1 MTTITV
7 LADHESTADAEVV
20 GDRVLVAPGE
30 LPRLLGWTL
39 KAQGLCQDDVC
50 VPLWDRAAVQPGGDA
65 GERVDLLG
73 VAAALGRPAAFD
85 DRSGTLAV
93 GAPVELRRQALAGH
107 TAPAFELPDLDG
119 VLHPLEAW
127 RDRKRLL
134 FAFASW

>member
-7 LADHESTADAEVV
+7 LADQESTADAELV
-20 GDRVLVAPGE
+20 GGRVLVAPAE
-30 LPRLLGWTL
+30 LPRVLGWTL
-39 KAQGLCQDDVC
+39 KPQGLCQDDVC

-65 GERVDLLG
+65 DDRVDLLG
-73 VAAALGRPAAFD
+73 VAAALGRPAALD
-85 DRSGTLAV
+85 EPSGTLAV

-107 TAPAFELPDLDG
+107 TAPDFELPDLDG
-119 VLHPLEAW
+119 ALHSLEAW